1 MEMGIS
7 MQRWSICELP
17 YVHYLRM
24 QVKRIKGRKLEK
36 LSELTLAKAEI
47 PIQSCFRILKIAR
60 KATGRLILLSKI
72 INFGF
77 KIDKK

>member
-47 PIQSCFRILKIAR
+47 PI
-60 KATGRLILLSKI
+60 
-72 INFGF
+72 
-77 KIDKK
+77 